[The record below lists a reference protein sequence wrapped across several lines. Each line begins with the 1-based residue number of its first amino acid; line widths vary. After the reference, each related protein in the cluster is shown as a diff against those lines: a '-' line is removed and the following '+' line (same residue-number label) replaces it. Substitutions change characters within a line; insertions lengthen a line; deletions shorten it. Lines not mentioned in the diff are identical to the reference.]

1 MMASYTLER
10 YVRSLENASLLF
22 APGERFAY
30 SNIAYEVLGDLIAK
44 LSGHSFEEYMRR
56 HLLGPLG
63 MFTSTFF
70 KPEVP
75 TELAMTPHVS
85 VPQIMLS
92 PVYPYHRAH
101 APSSTLHSSALEMCH
116 WARANL
122 QKGNWNGKRILS
134 AASYD
139 LLWHPYAPIEEGDPP
154 VFYGLG
160 WFLGTYKGKRQ
171 ISHGGQD
178 TGFET
183 TFVLLPE
190 ESIGVVVLAN
200 TLPAPVYQ
208 IREAALDVL
217 LGFEPQMPKPP
228 VLVPL
233 SHILRKE
240 GMKAALQAYRD
251 LQDQQADG
259 YDFGAE
265 QFHVV
270 GDVLLSIHRAREA
283 QSILEVG
290 IAVDP
295 EAAAGYGLLALAY
308 LKNGEDAQA
317 LACTAQALQR
327 NPRDPVALAL
337 HKKLAER

>member
-1 MMASYTLER
+1 
-10 YVRSLENASLLF
+10 
-22 APGERFAY
+22 
-30 SNIAYEVLGDLIAK
+30 
-44 LSGHSFEEYMRR
+44 
-56 HLLGPLG
+56 
-63 MFTSTFF
+63 
-70 KPEVP
+70 
-75 TELAMTPHVS
+75 
-85 VPQIMLS
+85 
-92 PVYPYHRAH
+92 
-101 APSSTLHSSALEMCH
+101 MCH

-122 QKGNWNGKRILS
+122 QKGSWNGKRILS

-139 LLWHPYAPIEEGDPP
+139 LLWHPYAQSEEGDPAEF
-154 VFYGLG
+154 VGLS
-160 WFLGTYKGKRQ
+160 WFLGTYKGKRR
-171 ISHGGQD
+171 IDHGGAD
-178 TGFET
+178 TGFQT

-190 ESIGVVVLAN
+190 EGIGVVVLAN
-200 TLPAPVYQ
+200 TLPAPVSQ
-208 IREAALDVL
+208 VRDAALDVL

-240 GMKAALQAYRD
+240 GVQAALQAYRD
-251 LQDQQADG
+251 LQDQQSDG

-270 GDVLLSIHRAREA
+270 GDVLISIDRAREA

-295 EAAAGYGLLALAY
+295 EAAEGYGLLALAY
-308 LKNGEDAQA
+308 LKNGEDALA
-317 LACTAQALQR
+317 LASTAQALKR